1 MRDIFIVL
9 WMMYFSAAPAV
20 AQVNVNI
27 GINLAA
33 YPELVLVPGYP
44 VYYAP
49 RQDSN
54 FFFFD
59 GMYWVYQGDN
69 WYASTWYNG
78 PWQFVDPD
86 RVPLDVLRVPVRY
99 YRNPPA
105 YFYGWRR
112 ASPPRWGEHWG
123 NDWARNRRGW
133 DARNR
138 HASPAPAPLPVYQ
151 RHYSGDR
158 YPGADR
164 QHEIRQQNYRYP
176 PRDAMVREHEQAA
189 AAQRPPMPYGQEQ
202 GRAPERPR
210 AAPSPHSPGMPEAP
224 RSANSPRSPNTPNMP
239 NSPNSPNSP
248 NTPNSP
254 HASDA
259 PSPQYAPPGQ
269 YRGQSPQRATPAPEQ
284 QRGVEQ
290 QRAPEQQRPP
300 SVREQPQ
307 ARPAPAAHEQPAAG
321 QERHN
326 ASPDSGRGQSQ
337 EQGRER
343 EQNGGPGQGRNK

>member
-9 WMMYFSAAPAV
+9 WMMFFFTAPAL

-112 ASPPRWGEHWG
+112 ASPPRWNEHWG

-151 RHYSGDR
+151 KNYSGER
-158 YPGADR
+158 YPEAER
-164 QHEIRQQNYRYP
+164 QHEIRQQNYHYP
-176 PRDAMVREHEQAA
+176 PRDALVREHEQAA
-189 AAQRPPMPYGQEQ
+189 AAQRSPSPFGQEQ
-202 GRAPERPR
+202 GRAPERQH
-210 AAPSPHSPGMPEAP
+210 AAPSPRSPGMPEAP
-224 RSANSPRSPNTPNMP
+224 HSANSPRSPNTPN
-239 NSPNSPNSP
+239 SPNSPSS
-248 NTPNSP
+248 PNSP
-254 HASDA
+254 HATDA
-259 PSPQYAPPGQ
+259 PSPQYAPPGP

-284 QRGVEQ
+284 QRGQVQ
-290 QRAPEQQRPP
+290 QRAP

-307 ARPAPAAHEQPAAG
+307 ARPEPTAHEQPAAG
-321 QERHN
+321 QERHG
-326 ASPDSGRGQSQ
+326 ASPEAGRGQSP
-337 EQGRER
+337 EQGREH